1 MGLIILFIIFMTFL
15 CCLHWKRR
23 YDEEQERKDDKRF
36 QADLRQHAQLMAD
49 AERNAKLEEQEEYED
64 ADSNS
69 DASDSKE
76 DDEESVVGGDVAEEY
91 DDDELDGK
99 PTRSGGTSPNNLAA
113 PGGGSNTYDRVV
125 SYSKNEM
132 PGKDGM
138 GGNGKDGYQDP
149 DKQKKKKKK
158 KKRKKKKK
166 VEDDDDEYEEY

>member
-1 MGLIILFIIFMTFL
+1 MGILLIIFMTFL

-64 ADSNS
+64 ADSDIS
-69 DASDSKE
+69 DYKE
-76 DDEESVVGGDVAEEY
+76 EEEESGSDGGGGVAEEY
-91 DDDELDGK
+91 DDDDLNTK

-113 PGGGSNTYDRVV
+113 PGGGGSNTYDRVV
-125 SYSKNEM
+125 SYSKNDM

-138 GGNGKDGYQDP
+138 DKDGYQDP
-149 DKQKKKKKK
+149 DKQKRKK

-166 VEDDDDEYEEY
+166 KVDADEDYEE